1 LINNKIADCSKSF
14 LPLSSKKKRMKNIT
28 LFLILISFL
37 ACQEVEKEN
46 QANKVKLIVYGLAI
60 HGGAGNLQKGKIPDS
75 LEQAYLNK
83 LQEATE
89 AGYAILEA
97 NGSSLDAVVV
107 AIEILENS
115 PLFNAGKGAV
125 FTNRETNEL
134 DASIMDGSSRNAG
147 AVAGV
152 RRIKNPIKA
161 ARAVMEKSNHVLL
174 SGNGA
179 DQFAA
184 SVGLD
189 TVSPEY
195 FYTQKRYKSLQR
207 DISAEKHGTVGV
219 VCLDKKGN
227 LAAGTSTG
235 GMTNKKYG
243 RIGDSPI
250 IGAGTYA
257 DENCAISCTGH
268 GEYFIRYAVAYDVA
282 AQMRYANK
290 SLQEATNDIINH
302 KLKEAGGSGGLI
314 SINQKGEI
322 SMPFNT
328 GGMFRAYK
336 TNQLDLKAFIYKD
349 EAQ

>member
-1 LINNKIADCSKSF
+1 MSKIVFSITF
-14 LPLSSKKKRMKNIT
+14 EKNIMNKT
-28 LFLILISFL
+28 FLFFIVVCFF
-37 ACQEVEKEN
+37 ACQEVEKEK
-46 QANKVKLIVYGLAI
+46 QTAKDAPIVYGLAL
-60 HGGAGNLQKGKIPDS
+60 HGGAGNLDKSKISDS

-83 LQEATE
+83 LKEATE

-97 NGSSLDAVVV
+97 DGSSLDALVA

-125 FTNRETNEL
+125 FTNEGSNEL
-134 DASIMDGSSRNAG
+134 DASIMDGKSRNAG

-152 RRIKNPIKA
+152 QRIKNPIKA
-161 ARAVMEKSNHVLL
+161 ARAVMEQSNHVML
-174 SGNGA
+174 SGAGA

-189 TVSPEY
+189 TVPPEY
-195 FYTQKRYKSLQR
+195 FYTLKRYESLR
-207 DISAEKHGTVGV
+207 RSISAEKHGTVGV

-257 DENCAISCTGH
+257 DDLCAVSCTGH
-268 GEYFIRYAVAYDVA
+268 GEYFIRYAVAYDVS
-282 AQMRYANK
+282 AQLRYANK
-290 SLQEATNDIINH
+290 TLQEATNDIIMQ
-302 KLKEAGGSGGLI
+302 KLKKAGGSGGLI
-314 SINQKGEI
+314 AMNRKGEI

-328 GGMFRAYK
+328 SGMFRAYK
-336 TNQLDLKAFIYKD
+336 TNQKDLKAFIYKE

>member
-1 LINNKIADCSKSF
+1 MNKVI
-14 LPLSSKKKRMKNIT
+14 LLIT
-28 LFLILISFL
+28 LSCFF
-37 ACQEVEKEN
+37 ACQEVEKEI
-46 QANKVKLIVYGLAI
+46 QEGEKAPLVYGLAI
-60 HGGAGNLQKGKIPDS
+60 HGGAGMLDKSKISDS
-75 LEQAYLNK
+75 LELAYLIK
-83 LQEATE
+83 LEEATE

-97 NGSSLDAVVV
+97 DGSSLDAVVA

-125 FTNRETNEL
+125 FTNEGNNEL
-134 DASIMDGSSRNAG
+134 DASIMDGSNKNAG
-147 AVAGV
+147 AVAGI

-161 ARAVMEKSNHVLL
+161 ARAVMEQSDHVML
-174 SGNGA
+174 SGKGA
-179 DQFAA
+179 DQFGA

-189 TVSPEY
+189 TVPPEY
-195 FYTQKRYKSLQR
+195 FYTQKRYESLQR
-207 DISAEKHGTVGV
+207 SISAEKHGTVGV

-257 DENCAISCTGH
+257 DENCAVSCTGH

-282 AQMRYANK
+282 AQIRYASK
-290 SLQEATNDIINH
+290 SLQETTDNIINH

-314 SINQKGEI
+314 AMNKNGEI

-336 TNQLDLKAFIYKD
+336 TNHKDLKAFIYKE